1 MPAIATNFWSVLVY
15 SHSVDQKG
23 YHNIVQ
29 NIQILPTPALYLAS
43 HPFHTMC
50 CRFSPY
56 GAVLSVKVLHEE
68 ESKRCR
74 GICFVNYTDLQGALN
89 AIQHLN
95 GRKVADKHLHVS
107 LQKPRGRV

>member
-1 MPAIATNFWSVLVY
+1 MTMQTQLQAAPQLSAKLHWMHVSLMI
-15 SHSVDQKG
+15 SH
-23 YHNIVQ
+23 
-29 NIQILPTPALYLAS
+29 
-43 HPFHTMC
+43 C